1 MLSKAGPG
9 RSPMA
14 VSRPAHHF
22 LYEHVATELRRRI
35 RRSVYRPQTPIPS
48 EAELVREF
56 GVSAITVRR
65 AIRDLAVEGL
75 VFGRQGLGVF
85 VADGRRIVRSLHT
98 ASTTSIGD
106 EIRRAGREPRIKE
119 LSWTTVGAGEEVAD
133 RLTVETGTLLHRH
146 EKMILADGEP
156 VTQEVIYLD
165 RVLGRSLRPH
175 LADQFVF
182 AALAAS
188 GVAVDHIDFRL
199 EGSAM
204 SEEHAALFG
213 LPIGFP
219 LIVVNYTPIGA
230 DGVPILT
237 GHLLSRADRLSFD
250 VCARPDGHS
259 RRGGFE

>member
-1 MLSKAGPG
+1 M
-9 RSPMA
+9 
-14 VSRPAHHF
+14 SRPAHHF

-35 RRSVYRPQTPIPS
+35 RRSVYCPHTAIPS
-48 EAELVREF
+48 VAELVREF
-56 GVSAITVRR
+56 RVSAITVRR
-65 AIRDLAVEGL
+65 AIRDLTVEGL

-85 VADGRRIVRSLHT
+85 VADRRRIVRSLHT

-106 EIRRAGREPRIKE
+106 EIRRAGREPTIKE
-119 LSWTTVGAGEEVAD
+119 LSWTTVGADDEIAR
-133 RLTVETGTLLHRH
+133 RLAVDAGTILHRH

-156 VTQEVIYLD
+156 ITQEVIYLD
-165 RVLGRSLRPH
+165 RILGRVLRAQ

-182 AALAAS
+182 AALAS
-188 GVAVDHIDFRL
+188 TDVAVDHIDFRL

-219 LIVVNYTPIGA
+219 LIIVHYTPIGV
-230 DGVPILT
+230 DGAPILT

-250 VCARPDGHS
+250 VCADPDVHS
-259 RRGGFE
+259 RRGGVR